1 MAPRPNRK
9 NVAALA
15 QSLSQ
20 LELAAPTSHF
30 LPLTHPKESVHAPQQ
45 QQAVAPAA
53 PLSGASY
60 WDWPADDSACAV
72 ARQSS
77 EDALSTDNIEANLI
91 RDSNRLS
98 SKEQAEEQDGTDAAN
113 DTYWAERTVPLH
125 QQAPAT
131 AATADYW
138 YWSNSEPAVSPKQA
152 LLASILAADA
162 ARVAT
167 SAEHMQSSMTHQAP
181 CEAVQVETTK
191 SQNDAYWAWESP
203 VVAAHVV
210 EDDDS
215 SMAAGRYW
223 DWSSQDQRPS
233 KEQQKVTLI
242 QAILAMESA
251 RQALSTDRM
260 VELQMQNDAVS
271 GAQSSSENDAYWQW
285 SEQQELDGNSY
296 WNWSSSAAAP
306 KRAVVA
312 TGGYWDW

>member
-30 LPLTHPKESVHAPQQ
+30 LPLTHPKESVHAPQQQ

-91 RDSNRLS
+91 RDSNRLPS
-98 SKEQAEEQDGTDAAN
+98 ADHQEKEEEDCTDAAN
-113 DTYWAERTVPLH
+113 DVYWAERTVPLH
-125 QQAPAT
+125 QQAP

-138 YWSNSEPAVSPKQA
+138 YWSNSEPAVSSKQA

-167 SAEHMQSSMTHQAP
+167 SAEHMQSSMTHQAQ

-233 KEQQKVTLI
+233 KELQKVTLI

-251 RQALSTDRM
+251 
-260 VELQMQNDAVS
+260 
-271 GAQSSSENDAYWQW
+271 
-285 SEQQELDGNSY
+285 
-296 WNWSSSAAAP
+296 
-306 KRAVVA
+306 
-312 TGGYWDW
+312 